1 MPFRYAFLSWLF
13 LGLISFSEAP
23 GAAQLLE
30 PTMEGIEGQAEPE
43 TPTEPVADESRTRP
57 APATKRESRRP
68 PTETPE
74 PSSREETEPAASWRK
89 PPPFLAREQPRPATD
104 EESSPPKERSSLL
117 GLFLALLGVGLVL
130 FIAERARS
138 WITTN
143 IPLRRVLGALVF
155 VLRITG
161 FGVLLAIVL
170 QLVPGGQNWIL
181 WTLAVLA
188 LVVGWSVRD
197 LFADLVAGGVLAA
210 ERRVK
215 KGMWV
220 SGDGFQ
226 GTVEGRSLRATWLRD
241 GQGHR
246 LTVPNRAMV
255 GAPMVYDAG
264 ADAEH
269 EVVVRLEGYK
279 DAGKV
284 RMALTDAILSSP
296 WVLAGATPVVHRDPA
311 DPVVW
316 RVRTKLLEP
325 RFSVHFEGELL
336 ERVEDLLRY
345 EPEPDEPET
354 VPGDVP
360 EQAGPDGPAR

>member
-1 MPFRYAFLSWLF
+1 MSMRCRSWLSF
-13 LGLISFSEAP
+13 LLVTWIAAP
-23 GAAQLLE
+23 GAAQLLDPPPPGSSEFEEYAE
-30 PTMEGIEGQAEPE
+30 PPPPDPPPAPAPKRAEPDEPE
-43 TPTEPVADESRTRP
+43 TRAQEPFPTPPPGIAKAPPTPVEEP
-57 APATKRESRRP
+57 P
-68 PTETPE
+68 PTE
-74 PSSREETEPAASWRK
+74 
-89 PPPFLAREQPRPATD
+89 
-104 EESSPPKERSSLL
+104 ERSLL
-117 GLFLALLGVGLVL
+117 LILFLSLLGVGVVL
-130 FIAERARS
+130 FIIERARG
-138 WITTN
+138 WITAN
-143 IPLRRVLGALVF
+143 IPLRRVLGGLVF
-155 VLRITG
+155 VLRLVG
-161 FGVLLAIVL
+161 LGLLLAIVL
-170 QLVPGGQNWIL
+170 DLVPTGQNWIL
-181 WTLAVLA
+181 WTLAILA

-197 LFADLVAGGVLAA
+197 LFADLVAGGILAA

-226 GTVEGRSLRATWLRD
+226 GTVEGRSVRATWLRD

-269 EVVVRLEGYK
+269 EVVVRLEGYE

-296 WVLAGATPVVHRDPA
+296 WALAGATPVVLRDPA

-345 EPEPDEPET
+345 EPELEERET
-354 VPGDVP
+354 VPTEAPLEG
-360 EQAGPDGPAR
+360 

>member
-1 MPFRYAFLSWLF
+1 MGAVMSALHCRFLSVLLLASIAAPAGAQLIDPPVQRSPASAPPVQRSPASGLGQPEEQAERPPVAPEPVREPAPTAKRRPEQAASLTEPPPEPPRWIAKAPLAPVSVEEPPPAGGRNQLLILF
-13 LGLISFSEAP
+13 L
-23 GAAQLLE
+23 
-30 PTMEGIEGQAEPE
+30 T
-43 TPTEPVADESRTRP
+43 
-57 APATKRESRRP
+57 
-68 PTETPE
+68 
-74 PSSREETEPAASWRK
+74 
-89 PPPFLAREQPRPATD
+89 
-104 EESSPPKERSSLL
+104 
-117 GLFLALLGVGLVL
+117 LLGVGVVL
-130 FIAERARS
+130 FIAERARG

-143 IPLRRVLGALVF
+143 IPLRRVLGVLVF
-155 VLRITG
+155 VLRLVGLGI
-161 FGVLLAIVL
+161 LLAIIL
-170 QLVPGGQNWIL
+170 ELVPGGQDWIL
-181 WTLAVLA
+181 WTLVVLA
-188 LVVGWSVRD
+188 VVVGWSVRD
-197 LFADLVAGGVLAA
+197 LFGDVVAGGILAA

-269 EVVVRLEGYK
+269 EVVVRLEGYD

-296 WVLAGATPVVHRDPA
+296 WVLAGATPVVLRDPA

-336 ERVEDLLRY
+336 ERVEDLLRH
-345 EPEPDEPET
+345 EPEPEERET
-354 VPGDVP
+354 TPS
-360 EQAGPDGPAR
+360 EAPAEG

>member
-1 MPFRYAFLSWLF
+1 MRSLRGS
-13 LGLISFSEAP
+13 GLALLLVVAVTSPA
-23 GAAQLLE
+23 GAQLLDSPQWQSDQEDQSAESPPVKPE
-30 PTMEGIEGQAEPE
+30 PKE
-43 TPTEPVADESRTRP
+43 TAPAKPKSRTERRVP
-57 APATKRESRRP
+57 EPPPWIAKAPSPTVSAEEPP
-68 PTETPE
+68 PTEDANTL
-74 PSSREETEPAASWRK
+74 
-89 PPPFLAREQPRPATD
+89 LA
-104 EESSPPKERSSLL
+104 
-117 GLFLALLGVGLVL
+117 LFLSLLGVGVVL
-130 FIAERARS
+130 FVAERARS

-155 VLRITG
+155 VLRLVG
-161 FGVLLAIVL
+161 LGLLLAIVL
-170 QLVPGGQNWIL
+170 ALVPGGQDWIL
-181 WTLAVLA
+181 WTLLVLA

-197 LFADLVAGGVLAA
+197 LFADVVAGAVLAA

-226 GTVEGRSLRATWLRD
+226 GTVEGRSMRATWLRD

-264 ADAEH
+264 SDAEH
-269 EVVVRLEGYK
+269 EVVVRLEGYD

-296 WVLAGATPVVHRDPA
+296 WVLAGATPVVLRDPA

-336 ERVEDLLRY
+336 ERVEDLLRHVP
-345 EPEPDEPET
+345 EPEERET
-354 VPGDVP
+354 VPSDAAP
-360 EQAGPDGPAR
+360 EG

>member
-1 MPFRYAFLSWLF
+1 MITLRRVCLSVL
-13 LGLISFSEAP
+13 LAASIAAP
-23 GAAQLLE
+23 AVAQLVDPPVQRSPASAPPVWRSTQPE
-30 PTMEGIEGQAEPE
+30 EQAAPPAHQPGPTQERAPKQTAPAEPE
-43 TPTEPVADESRTRP
+43 TRANERSVEPPRWIAKPPLAP
-57 APATKRESRRP
+57 APVEQ
-68 PTETPE
+68 
-74 PSSREETEPAASWRK
+74 
-89 PPPFLAREQPRPATD
+89 PPPAEDRN
-104 EESSPPKERSSLL
+104 SLL
-117 GLFLALLGVGLVL
+117 MLFLSLLGVGVVL
-130 FIAERARS
+130 FVAERARS

-143 IPLRRVLGALVF
+143 IPFRRVLGALVF
-155 VLRITG
+155 VLRLVG
-161 FGVLLAIVL
+161 LGLLLAIVL
-170 QLVPGGQNWIL
+170 ELVPAGQDWIL
-181 WTLAVLA
+181 WTLVVLA
-188 LVVGWSVRD
+188 LVIGWSVRD
-197 LFADLVAGGVLAA
+197 LFADLIAGGVLAA

-269 EVVVRLEGYK
+269 EVVVRLEGYD

-284 RMALTDAILSSP
+284 RLALTDAILSSP
-296 WVLAGATPVVHRDPA
+296 WVLAGATPVVLRDPA

-336 ERVEDLLRY
+336 ERVEDLLRH
-345 EPEPDEPET
+345 EPDPDERKT
-354 VPGDVP
+354 VPSDAPP
-360 EQAGPDGPAR
+360 EG

>member
-1 MPFRYAFLSWLF
+1 MKAVGRTLLSAL
-13 LGLISFSEAP
+13 LLASISSSAGAQFFDLPWPATKADERSEAP
-23 GAAQLLE
+23 RTE
-30 PTMEGIEGQAEPE
+30 PDRGPVPDRDRQPEPE
-43 TPTEPVADESRTRP
+43 PEPEREVAATAEAPPGIARP
-57 APATKRESRRP
+57 RPGPPPALPEPPEAPHERRP
-68 PTETPE
+68 
-74 PSSREETEPAASWRK
+74 
-89 PPPFLAREQPRPATD
+89 
-104 EESSPPKERSSLL
+104 LL
-117 GLFLALLGVGLVL
+117 ILFLSLLGVGFAL
-130 FIAERARS
+130 FLIERARS
-138 WITTN
+138 WITAN
-143 IPLRRVLGALVF
+143 IALSRVFGGLVLI
-155 VLRITG
+155 LRIAG
-161 FGVLLAIVL
+161 FGLLLGIVL
-170 QLVPGGQNWIL
+170 ELIPEGQDWIL
-181 WTLAVLA
+181 WGLVVLAV
-188 LVVGWSVRD
+188 VVGWSVRD
-197 LFADLVAGGVLAA
+197 LFADLVAGAVLAA

-215 KGMWV
+215 KGVWV
-220 SGDGFQ
+220 SGNGFQ

-264 ADAEH
+264 SDAEH

-296 WVLAGATPVVHRDPA
+296 WVLAGANPVVLRDPA

-345 EPEPDEPET
+345 EPPAEERET
-354 VPGDVP
+354 VPTDVP
-360 EQAGPDGPAR
+360 PGS

>member
-1 MPFRYAFLSWLF
+1 MIALRHVLLSVL
-13 LGLISFSEAP
+13 LVASIAAP
-23 GAAQLLE
+23 AGAQLLD
-30 PTMEGIEGQAEPE
+30 PSGHDSAAGAPRGQRPSQPE
-43 TPTEPVADESRTRP
+43 DRAKPP
-57 APATKRESRRP
+57 APARKRAPDQAAPSEPDTRTDQRVLEP
-68 PTETPE
+68 PRWIARGTAQIAEPQPPE
-74 PSSREETEPAASWRK
+74 DRNPL
-89 PPPFLAREQPRPATD
+89 LA
-104 EESSPPKERSSLL
+104 
-117 GLFLALLGVGLVL
+117 LFLSLLGVGLVL
-130 FIAERARS
+130 FVAERART

-143 IPLRRVLGALVF
+143 IPLRRILGALVF
-155 VLRITG
+155 VLRLV
-161 FGVLLAIVL
+161 GVGLLLAIVL
-170 QLVPGGQNWIL
+170 RLAPGGREWIL

-188 LVVGWSVRD
+188 LLVGWSVRD
-197 LFADLVAGGVLAA
+197 LFADLVAGAILAT

-255 GAPMVYDAG
+255 GAPMIYDAG

-269 EVVVRLEGYK
+269 EVVVRLEGYH

-284 RMALTDAILSSP
+284 RLALTDAVLSSP
-296 WVLAGATPVVHRDPA
+296 WVLAGAAPVVLRDPA

-336 ERVEDLLRY
+336 ERVEDLLRH
-345 EPEPDEPET
+345 EPEEPET
-354 VPGDVP
+354 LPSDPP
-360 EQAGPDGPAR
+360 EEDSA

>member
-1 MPFRYAFLSWLF
+1 MSR
-13 LGLISFSEAP
+13 LGCSVML
-23 GAAQLLE
+23 
-30 PTMEGIEGQAEPE
+30 
-43 TPTEPVADESRTRP
+43 
-57 APATKRESRRP
+57 
-68 PTETPE
+68 
-74 PSSREETEPAASWRK
+74 
-89 PPPFLAREQPRPATD
+89 
-104 EESSPPKERSSLL
+104 
-117 GLFLALLGVGLVL
+117 LALLGSAATPVSAQLLDPSSQESIEGDARAEKAPSERVVQRIERPREDPTRERPEDRNRLLILFVSLLGVGVLL

-138 WITTN
+138 WISFN
-143 IPLRRVLGALVF
+143 VPLQRGLGALVL
-155 VLRITG
+155 VLRLVG
-161 FGVLLAIVL
+161 LGLLLAIIL
-170 QLVPGGQNWIL
+170 ALVPRGHDWIL
-181 WTLAVLA
+181 WVLAVLG
-188 LVVGWSVRD
+188 LVIGWSVRD
-197 LFADLVAGGVLAA
+197 LFADLVAGAVLAA

-269 EVVVRLEGYK
+269 EVVVRLEGYEH
-279 DAGKV
+279 AGKV

-296 WVLAGATPVVHRDPA
+296 WVLAGATPVVLRDPA

-345 EPEPDEPET
+345 TPEPQERET
-354 VPGDVP
+354 VPGEAP
-360 EQAGPDGPAR
+360 AGR

>member
-1 MPFRYAFLSWLF
+1 MTRLRHLCLSVVLVA
-13 LGLISFSEAP
+13 SVASVASVTAP
-23 GAAQLLE
+23 AGAQLVDWVGHRSADGPAAKPE
-30 PTMEGIEGQAEPE
+30 PAKEPAREKAAPVEPE
-43 TPTEPVADESRTRP
+43 ARPDRGLREPPPWLAKPPP
-57 APATKRESRRP
+57 APARIE
-68 PTETPE
+68 
-74 PSSREETEPAASWRK
+74 
-89 PPPFLAREQPRPATD
+89 PPPPVEDQSPLLVFFL
-104 EESSPPKERSSLL
+104 S
-117 GLFLALLGVGLVL
+117 LLGVGIGL
-130 FIAERARS
+130 FVIERARS
-138 WITTN
+138 WITAN

-155 VLRITG
+155 VLRLVG
-161 FGVLLAIVL
+161 LGLLLAIVL
-170 QLVPGGQNWIL
+170 ELVPTGQDWIL
-181 WTLAVLA
+181 WALVVLA

-269 EVVVRLEGYK
+269 EVVVRLEGYD
-279 DAGKV
+279 DAGLV
-284 RMALTDAILSSP
+284 RRALTDAILSSP
-296 WVLAGATPVVHRDPA
+296 WVLAGATPVVLRDPA

-336 ERVEDLLRY
+336 ERVEDLLRH
-345 EPEPDEPET
+345 EPEPEVRET
-354 VPGDVP
+354 VPSDAP
-360 EQAGPDGPAR
+360 PKAD

>member
-1 MPFRYAFLSWLF
+1 MSMLRRALLLVFFVAFFAAPAGAQLDLPWRSPAEHETPAEEP
-13 LGLISFSEAP
+13 SQPAEAP
-23 GAAQLLE
+23 AAAPESDL
-30 PTMEGIEGQAEPE
+30 QASP
-43 TPTEPVADESRTRP
+43 PVTRP
-57 APATKRESRRP
+57 APPESIARPALGGPKPPRPSERRP
-68 PTETPE
+68 
-74 PSSREETEPAASWRK
+74 
-89 PPPFLAREQPRPATD
+89 
-104 EESSPPKERSSLL
+104 LL
-117 GLFLALLGVGLVL
+117 ILFLSLLGVGLAL
-130 FIAERARS
+130 FIVERARS

-143 IPLRRVLGALVF
+143 IALRRVLGAMVVL
-155 VLRITG
+155 LRITAVG
-161 FGVLLAIVL
+161 LLLGIVL
-170 QLVPGGQNWIL
+170 RLIPDGQDWIL
-181 WTLAVLA
+181 WALVVLA
-188 LVVGWSVRD
+188 LVIGWSIRD
-197 LFADLVAGGVLAA
+197 LFADLVAGGIIAA

-215 KGMWV
+215 KGVWV
-220 SGDGFQ
+220 SGEGFQ

-246 LTVPNRAMV
+246 LTVPNRSMV

-269 EVVVRLEGYK
+269 EVVVRLEGYD

-296 WVLAGATPVVHRDPA
+296 WVLAGANPVVLRDPA

-345 EPEPDEPET
+345 VPEERET
-354 VPGDVP
+354 VPSELP
-360 EQAGPDGPAR
+360 PDA

>member
-1 MPFRYAFLSWLF
+1 ML
-13 LGLISFSEAP
+13 LGSSAAPIS
-23 GAAQLLE
+23 AQLLE
-30 PTMEGIEGQAEPE
+30 TRSQESTAGDAQAEGP
-43 TPTEPVADESRTRP
+43 PVEPANQRVEQTRLDP
-57 APATKRESRRP
+57 
-68 PTETPE
+68 TPE
-74 PSSREETEPAASWRK
+74 GR
-89 PPPFLAREQPRPATD
+89 D
-104 EESSPPKERSSLL
+104 ERNQLL
-117 GLFLALLGVGLVL
+117 VLFLSLLGVGVVL
-130 FIAERARS
+130 FTLERTRS
-138 WITTN
+138 WISSN
-143 IPLRRVLGALVF
+143 VPLQRVLGALVL
-155 VLRITG
+155 VLRLVG
-161 FGVLLAIVL
+161 LGLLLAIVL
-170 QLVPGGQNWIL
+170 ALVPGGHDWIL
-181 WTLAVLA
+181 WALAVLG

-197 LFADLVAGGVLAA
+197 LFADVVAGAVLAA

-269 EVVVRLEGYK
+269 EVVVRLEGYE

-296 WVLAGATPVVHRDPA
+296 WVLAGATPVVLRDPA

-345 EPEPDEPET
+345 TPQAQERET
-354 VPGDVP
+354 VPSEAP
-360 EQAGPDGPAR
+360 AGR

>member
-1 MPFRYAFLSWLF
+1 MKWMRYAWLCLSLVTMSASTAGAQLIDFTWPDTSKDDEKAEPTKSPRAPAEPAPRTERERRPRPDASASRETVEASAPQRLEPPRNIARPQAERPQEPPSKPAERNTLLILF
-13 LGLISFSEAP
+13 L
-23 GAAQLLE
+23 
-30 PTMEGIEGQAEPE
+30 T
-43 TPTEPVADESRTRP
+43 
-57 APATKRESRRP
+57 
-68 PTETPE
+68 
-74 PSSREETEPAASWRK
+74 
-89 PPPFLAREQPRPATD
+89 
-104 EESSPPKERSSLL
+104 
-117 GLFLALLGVGLVL
+117 LLGVGVL
-130 FIAERARS
+130 LFAVERARS

-143 IPLRRVLGALVF
+143 VGLRRVLGGAVL
-155 VLRITG
+155 VLRLTAAG
-161 FGVLLAIVL
+161 LLLGIVL
-170 QLVPGGQNWIL
+170 ELIPEGQDWIL
-181 WTLAVLA
+181 WA
-188 LVVGWSVRD
+188 LVVFALVIGWSIRD
-197 LFADLVAGGVLAA
+197 LFADLVAGGIIAA

-215 KGMWV
+215 KGVWV
-220 SGDGFQ
+220 SGEGFQ

-269 EVVVRLEGYK
+269 EVVVRLEGYD

-296 WVLAGATPVVHRDPA
+296 WVLAGANPVVLRDPA

-345 EPEPDEPET
+345 VPVVPDREAAPSEPSPK
-354 VPGDVP
+354 
-360 EQAGPDGPAR
+360 A

>member
-1 MPFRYAFLSWLF
+1 MSTLHRFLSSF
-13 LGLISFSEAP
+13 LLLAFIAAP
-23 GAAQLLE
+23 GAAQLLD
-30 PTMEGIEGQAEPE
+30 PTHETSSAEESQPETQAEPPAVKRQRRE
-43 TPTEPVADESRTRP
+43 APAKKRP
-57 APATKRESRRP
+57 AQGAETAGEKTTGSPAPQEPPESIAR
-68 PTETPE
+68 TQ
-74 PSSREETEPAASWRK
+74 PAAE
-89 PPPFLAREQPRPATD
+89 PREQPAD
-104 EESSPPKERSSLL
+104 EGRDTLL
-117 GLFLALLGVGLVL
+117 SLFLALLGVGVVL
-130 FIAERARS
+130 FIGERARS

-143 IPLRRVLGALVF
+143 IPLRRVLGAVVLL
-155 VLRITG
+155 LRIAA
-161 FGVLLAIVL
+161 FGLLLAIVL
-170 QLVPGGQNWIL
+170 NLVPSGQNWIL

-197 LFADLVAGGVLAA
+197 LFADLVAGGILAA

-220 SGDGFQ
+220 SGEGFQ

-264 ADAEH
+264 SDAEH
-269 EVVVRLEGYK
+269 EVVVRLEGFQ

-296 WVLAGATPVVHRDPA
+296 WVLAGAAPVVLRDPA

-345 EPEPDEPET
+345 EPAPQGRDA
-354 VPGDVP
+354 VPAEAVP
-360 EQAGPDGPAR
+360 ED

>member
-1 MPFRYAFLSWLF
+1 MKALVRTLLCTLLLAS
-13 LGLISFSEAP
+13 ISSSAGAQFFDLPWPATKADKRSEAP
-23 GAAQLLE
+23 RTE
-30 PTMEGIEGQAEPE
+30 PDRGPVPDRDPQPEPE
-43 TPTEPVADESRTRP
+43 PEPERGVEATGEAPPAIARP
-57 APATKRESRRP
+57 RPGEPPELPERPDAPHQRRP
-68 PTETPE
+68 
-74 PSSREETEPAASWRK
+74 
-89 PPPFLAREQPRPATD
+89 
-104 EESSPPKERSSLL
+104 LL
-117 GLFLALLGVGLVL
+117 ILFLSLLGVGFAL
-130 FIAERARS
+130 FLIERARS
-138 WITTN
+138 WIRAN
-143 IPLRRVLGALVF
+143 IALSRVFGGLVII
-155 VLRITG
+155 LRIAG
-161 FGVLLAIVL
+161 FGLLLGIVL
-170 QLVPGGQNWIL
+170 ELIPEGQDWIL
-181 WTLAVLA
+181 WGLVVLAV
-188 LVVGWSVRD
+188 VVGWSVRD
-197 LFADLVAGGVLAA
+197 LFAVLVAGAVLAA

-215 KGMWV
+215 KGVWV
-220 SGDGFQ
+220 SGNGFQ

-264 ADAEH
+264 SDAEH

-296 WVLAGATPVVHRDPA
+296 WVLAGANPVVLRDPA

-345 EPEPDEPET
+345 EPPAEERET
-354 VPGDVP
+354 VPTDVP
-360 EQAGPDGPAR
+360 PPS

>member
-1 MPFRYAFLSWLF
+1 MGAVKSSLRASWLAFLLVVS
-13 LGLISFSEAP
+13 IAAP
-23 GAAQLLE
+23 GGAQLIDPPTWRSSQQKEGTETPPAPEE
-30 PTMEGIEGQAEPE
+30 PPEASKPSSKKPASPEPE
-43 TPTEPVADESRTRP
+43 TRADEPSPEPPP
-57 APATKRESRRP
+57 AIAKSHPGPPPVDPPP
-68 PTETPE
+68 PTE
-74 PSSREETEPAASWRK
+74 
-89 PPPFLAREQPRPATD
+89 
-104 EESSPPKERSSLL
+104 ERNPLL
-117 GLFLALLGVGLVL
+117 GLFLSLLGVGLVL
-130 FIAERARS
+130 FVAERARS
-138 WITTN
+138 WITAN
-143 IPLRRVLGALVF
+143 IPLRRGLGALVF
-155 VLRITG
+155 IMRLAALG
-161 FGVLLAIVL
+161 LLIAIVL
-170 QLVPGGQNWIL
+170 QLVPGGQDWIL
-181 WTLAVLA
+181 WALAILA

-197 LFADLVAGGVLAA
+197 LFADLVAGGILAA

-269 EVVVRLEGYK
+269 EVVVRLEGYD

-296 WVLAGATPVVHRDPA
+296 WVLAGAAPVVLRDPA

-345 EPEPDEPET
+345 EPEPEERET
-354 VPGDVP
+354 VPSDSP
-360 EQAGPDGPAR
+360 PS

>member
-1 MPFRYAFLSWLF
+1 LLVAVGVAMPV
-13 LGLISFSEAP
+13 G
-23 GAAQLLE
+23 AQLLDPVSPPAADE
-30 PTMEGIEGQAEPE
+30 EAQAE
-43 TPTEPVADESRTRP
+43 
-57 APATKRESRRP
+57 AP
-68 PTETPE
+68 
-74 PSSREETEPAASWRK
+74 
-89 PPPFLAREQPRPATD
+89 REQPEPAPEPAERAEDAPKRATAKRTEPSEPPPSIARPRLRDRIVTPGTSG
-104 EESSPPKERSSLL
+104 EEPTPRRPLLILFLSLL
-117 GLFLALLGVGLVL
+117 GVVLVL
-130 FIAERARS
+130 FAAERARG

-143 IPLRRVLGALVF
+143 IALTRVLGGIALF
-155 VLRITG
+155 LRVAAIG
-161 FGVLLAIVL
+161 LLLAIVL
-170 QLVPGGQNWIL
+170 QLIPEGQDWIL
-181 WTLAVLA
+181 WGLVVLV

-197 LFADLVAGGVLAA
+197 LFADLVAGGVLAM

-215 KGMWV
+215 KGVWV

-226 GTVEGRSLRATWLRD
+226 GTVEGRTLRATWLRD

-269 EVVVRLEGYK
+269 EVVVRLEGYE
-279 DAGKV
+279 DASKV

-296 WVLAGATPVVHRDPA
+296 WVLAGANPIVLRDPA

-345 EPEPDEPET
+345 EPPAEERET
-354 VPGDVP
+354 VPSDLP
-360 EQAGPDGPAR
+360 QED

>member
-1 MPFRYAFLSWLF
+1 MSKLRRSILIFML
-13 LGLISFSEAP
+13 LGSTAAPIS
-23 GAAQLLE
+23 AQMLE
-30 PTMEGIEGQAEPE
+30 PTSQESTAGDAQAEKPPVE
-43 TPTEPVADESRTRP
+43 PTNQRVEQTRP
-57 APATKRESRRP
+57 DP
-68 PTETPE
+68 TPE
-74 PSSREETEPAASWRK
+74 GRDDRN
-89 PPPFLAREQPRPATD
+89 Q
-104 EESSPPKERSSLL
+104 LL
-117 GLFLALLGVGLVL
+117 ILFLSLLGVGMVL
-130 FIAERARS
+130 FTLERTRS
-138 WITTN
+138 WISSN
-143 IPLRRVLGALVF
+143 VPLQRVLGALVL
-155 VLRITG
+155 VLRLVG
-161 FGVLLAIVL
+161 LGLLLAIVL
-170 QLVPGGQNWIL
+170 ALVPGGHDWIL
-181 WTLAVLA
+181 WALAVLG

-197 LFADLVAGGVLAA
+197 LFADVVAGAVLAA

-269 EVVVRLEGYK
+269 EVVVRLEGYE

-296 WVLAGATPVVHRDPA
+296 WVLAGATPVVLRDPA

-345 EPEPDEPET
+345 TPQAQERET
-354 VPGDVP
+354 VPSEAP
-360 EQAGPDGPAR
+360 AGR

>member
-1 MPFRYAFLSWLF
+1 MSKLRCSVLVLVLLSSVAMPLS
-13 LGLISFSEAP
+13 
-23 GAAQLLE
+23 AQLLE
-30 PTMEGIEGQAEPE
+30 PTSQQSTEADSRAEKAPS
-43 TPTEPVADESRTRP
+43 EPADQRAERTREDL
-57 APATKRESRRP
+57 K
-68 PTETPE
+68 PE
-74 PSSREETEPAASWRK
+74 GPEDRNRLLIL
-89 PPPFLAREQPRPATD
+89 FL
-104 EESSPPKERSSLL
+104 SLL
-117 GLFLALLGVGLVL
+117 GLGIVL
-130 FIAERARS
+130 FMLERARS
-138 WITTN
+138 WISSN
-143 IPLRRVLGALVF
+143 FPLQRVLGALVL
-155 VLRITG
+155 VLRLVG
-161 FGVLLAIVL
+161 LGLLLAIVVA
-170 QLVPGGQNWIL
+170 LVPGGHDWIL
-181 WTLAVLA
+181 WALAVLG

-197 LFADLVAGGVLAA
+197 LFADLVAGAVLAA

-269 EVVVRLEGYK
+269 EVVVRLEGYEH
-279 DAGKV
+279 AGKV

-296 WVLAGATPVVHRDPA
+296 WVLAGATPVVLRDPA

-345 EPEPDEPET
+345 IPEPQERET
-354 VPGDVP
+354 VPSDAP
-360 EQAGPDGPAR
+360 AGP

>member
-1 MPFRYAFLSWLF
+1 MSTHCRFCWSFLLSVW
-13 LGLISFSEAP
+13 IAAP
-23 GAAQLLE
+23 GAAQLIDPPPLNPRPPAE
-30 PTMEGIEGQAEPE
+30 QEGQAEPAPPPE
-43 TPTEPVADESRTRP
+43 PTP
-57 APATKRESRRP
+57 APRRAP
-68 PTETPE
+68 PKPASPPE
-74 PSSREETEPAASWRK
+74 PETLPEEPPPK
-89 PPPFLAREQPRPATD
+89 PPPAIAKAPPEPVEEPAPV
-104 EESSPPKERSSLL
+104 EERNRLL
-117 GLFLALLGVGLVL
+117 ILFLSLLGVGVLL
-130 FIAERARS
+130 FITERARG
-138 WITTN
+138 WITAN
-143 IPLRRVLGALVF
+143 IPLRRVLGAMVF
-155 VLRITG
+155 VLRLVG
-161 FGVLLAIVL
+161 AGLLLGIIL
-170 QLVPGGQNWIL
+170 QLVPASQDWIL
-181 WTLAVLA
+181 WTLVILA

-269 EVVVRLEGYK
+269 EVIVRLEGYE

-284 RMALTDAILSSP
+284 RLALTDAILSSP
-296 WVLAGATPVVHRDPA
+296 WVLAGATPVVLRDPA

-336 ERVEDLLRY
+336 ERVEDLLRH
-345 EPEPDEPET
+345 EPEPEERET
-354 VPGDVP
+354 VPS
-360 EQAGPDGPAR
+360 EAPAKG